1 MVKTIISTIVVAIL
15 LAVGSLYEHN
25 FITRQFDE
33 LSTNLEILYEK
44 IEEEEAIEDDVYAVQ
59 TAWLDKKRFLH
70 IFIPHNEI
78 KEIDLWLSESA
89 TLVRDKEWKDAISK
103 IEVLIELSEQIP
115 KTFSLKIENVL
126 KNPYST
132 LSVIQF

>member
-78 KEIDLWLSESA
+78 KEIDLWLAEA
-89 TLVRDKEWKDAISK
+89 VKLVKTEKWEEALSK
-103 IEVLIELSEQIP
+103 VEVLKELSEQIP
-115 KTFSLKIENVL
+115 KTFKVSIEN
-126 KNPYST
+126 
-132 LSVIQF
+132 IF